1 VVLAYALTKAF
12 TPVHEIR
19 RASMTVNNSSG
30 RHRHPKH
37 RLTRALATALLIT
50 LLIGVPAAA
59 TMDRPAAYVTQ
70 EER

>member
-1 VVLAYALTKAF
+1 M
-12 TPVHEIR
+12 P
-19 RASMTVNNSSG
+19 VNNLRG
-30 RHRHPKH
+30 RHRRPEH

-59 TMDRPAAYVTQ
+59 PMDRPAAYVTK